1 MSSKKFS
8 IYTQQIHKSSSI
20 VIQKT
25 WRGFRKRTK
34 LKNLFYEL
42 PKELQFNVLRYIRQ
56 DYYIQHKWIP
66 SVSKIYKNRM
76 FCFHHMKQELNRFVQ
91 NGYINQTK
99 YRVAFDFIQ
108 KEETNTKAIL
118 DLFLN

>member
-1 MSSKKFS
+1 MSSKQFS
-8 IYTQQIHKSSSI
+8 IHTQQIHKSSSV

-34 LKNLFYEL
+34 LKNLINEL

-66 SVSKIYKNRM
+66 SVIKVYKNRI
-76 FCFHHMKQELNRFVQ
+76 FYCHTVKKDWNDLLNNHM
-91 NGYINQTK
+91 ID
-99 YRVAFDFIQ
+99 AFTG
-108 KEETNTKAIL
+108 K
-118 DLFLN
+118 